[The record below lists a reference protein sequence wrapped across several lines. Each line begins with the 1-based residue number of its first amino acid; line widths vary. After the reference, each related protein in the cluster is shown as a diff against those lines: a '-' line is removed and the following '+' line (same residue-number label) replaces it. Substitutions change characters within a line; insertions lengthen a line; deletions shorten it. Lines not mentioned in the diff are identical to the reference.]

1 MKYRASTSHGFTFE
15 SLDSRMYSRMLI
27 AATISSDAIISSFL
41 GKLESRK
48 ASAKRRRS
56 PIDVSRRSSRA
67 TRSLKIFSGWSE
79 ESKVK
84 LNVGDR
90 RWSSRWFKEKTR
102 ERAMHAS
109 AIAGVG
115 GGQGGKGEEK
125 PRVSVPSRDDRA
137 RGRAVVAPRFEMPI
151 GNWHLSSAS
160 DAAAFLHEIMKTL
173 SSAINPSPISQ
184 SAINS
189 GTEARAETTSALR
202 ALCCRLFA

>member
-115 GGQGGKGEEK
+115 GGGG
-125 PRVSVPSRDDRA
+125 
-137 RGRAVVAPRFEMPI
+137 GRAGRVKKSRGSVYRLEMTELA
-151 GNWHLSSAS
+151 GEQWLLLAS
-160 DAAAFLHEIMKTL
+160 K
-173 SSAINPSPISQ
+173 
-184 SAINS
+184 
-189 GTEARAETTSALR
+189 
-202 ALCCRLFA
+202 CRLAIDIYRRQATPRPSYTR